1 MEIRPQ
7 QALVRTM
14 CEILLY
20 TIVGAMI
27 GYWSWLLLTIVV
39 ELTPGWVWLL
49 LVSPLIYYLLTIPMI

>member
-1 MEIRPQ
+1 
-7 QALVRTM
+7 M
-14 CEILLY
+14 CEVLLY
-20 TIVGAMI
+20 TFVGAMV